1 MNVIFPMRLLTRYIL
16 KQLFMPFIFSLLIIV
31 FVLFTQFLLR
41 AIDRFIGKGL
51 DLGTIFEYLFLNLG
65 WIAALAVPMAVLVAA
80 LMTFGQFSEDNEIT
94 AMRAAGISF
103 TTIVRPALL
112 LGIGIA
118 LSLILFNA
126 FIMPEMNFKARML
139 SGDIYRKRPDMN
151 IEPGYFMDDLPDY
164 SIIIRDKEGDTLKD
178 VRIFSKGG
186 FQTQTS
192 IHSKTG
198 TLSTIDDAIILDLYN
213 GEIHELDLQDYGN
226 YRRIE
231 FEKHKISI
239 PADDLFLNRR
249 DTTSRS
255 DREMTIQMILDKQ
268 LDLAERANIV
278 KGRIGRL
285 FLRTELDS
293 LVPPTFEEA
302 EVILNKVKTEF
313 ATNTAKYTIDVIY
326 RKESD
331 INVAIRQLRNEYN
344 LLGSYARSNNKYT
357 VELHKKFSLPVACI
371 LFIMTGASLGVLF
384 RKGGFTI
391 ATSLSFGFFLLYY
404 VFMIGGEDL
413 ADRTIL
419 SPAVGIWTPNVVL
432 FIIATY
438 LMIHT
443 VREQPPLRFQINFL
457 KWFKKKKDESKLT
470 DSA

>member
-1 MNVIFPMRLLTRYIL
+1 MRLLTRYIV

-31 FVLFTQFLLR
+31 FILFTQFLLR

-51 DLGTIFEYLFLNLG
+51 DPGVIFEYLFLNLG

-80 LMTFGQFSEDNEIT
+80 LMSFGQFSEDNEIT
-94 AMRAAGISF
+94 AMRASGISF
-103 TTIVRPALL
+103 TTIVRPALIM
-112 LGIGIA
+112 GFIIA
-118 LSLILFNA
+118 GTLILFNA

-139 SGDIYRKRPDMN
+139 SGDIYRKRPDLN

-164 SIIIRDKEGDTLKD
+164 SIIIREKENDTLKD
-178 VRIFSKGG
+178 VRIFSKSGRE
-186 FQTQTS
+186 TQTS

-198 TLSTIDDAIILDLYN
+198 ELSTIDDAIILDLFN
-213 GEIHELDLQDYGN
+213 GEIHELDLRDYGN

-231 FEKHKISI
+231 FLKHKITI

-255 DREMTIQMILDKQ
+255 DREMTIGMIIDKRKNILLRQ
-268 LDLAERANIV
+268 NIV
-278 KGRIGRL
+278 KARIGRA
-285 FLRTELDS
+285 FIRTGLDS
-293 LVPPTFEEA
+293 IVPPTFEASEIA
-302 EVILNKVKTEF
+302 IT
-313 ATNTAKYTIDVIY
+313 KYKESFSSDTSKSGDEIY
-326 RKESD
+326 RKEKD
-331 INVAIRQLRNEYN
+331 IDIAIRQLRNEYN
-344 LLGSYARSNNKYT
+344 LLRSYNKSDNKYE

-391 ATSLSFGFFLLYY
+391 ATSLSFGFFLVYY
-404 VFMIGGEDL
+404 VLMIGGEDL

-419 SPAVGIWTPNVVL
+419 TPMVGIWFPNILL

-438 LMIHT
+438 LLLHT
-443 VREQPPLRFQINFL
+443 VREQPPLRFDLNI
-457 KWFKKKKDESKLT
+457 FKKIKSKLNESKSS
-470 DSA
+470 DST

>member
-1 MNVIFPMRLLTRYIL
+1 MRLLTRYIV

-31 FVLFTQFLLR
+31 FILFTQFLLR

-51 DLGTIFEYLFLNLG
+51 DPGVIFEYLFLNLG

-80 LMTFGQFSEDNEIT
+80 LMSFGQFSEDNEIT
-94 AMRAAGISF
+94 AMRASGISF
-103 TTIVRPALL
+103 TTIVRPALIM
-112 LGIGIA
+112 GFIIA
-118 LSLILFNA
+118 GTLILFNA

-139 SGDIYRKRPDMN
+139 SGDIYRKRPDLN

-164 SIIIRDKEGDTLKD
+164 SIIIREKENDTLKD
-178 VRIFSKGG
+178 VRIFSKSGRE
-186 FQTQTS
+186 TQTS

-198 TLSTIDDAIILDLYN
+198 ELSTIDDAIILDLFN
-213 GEIHELDLQDYGN
+213 GEIHELDLRDYGN

-231 FEKHKISI
+231 FVKHKITI

-255 DREMTIQMILDKQ
+255 DREMTIGMIIDKRENILLRQ
-268 LDLAERANIV
+268 NIV
-278 KGRIGRL
+278 KARIGRA
-285 FLRTELDS
+285 FIRTGLDS
-293 LVPPTFEEA
+293 IVPPTFEASEIA
-302 EVILNKVKTEF
+302 IT
-313 ATNTAKYTIDVIY
+313 KYKESFSSDTSKSGDEIY
-326 RKESD
+326 RKEKD
-331 INVAIRQLRNEYN
+331 IDIAIRQLRNEYN
-344 LLGSYARSNNKYT
+344 LLRSYNKSDNKYE

-391 ATSLSFGFFLLYY
+391 ATSLSFGFFLVYY
-404 VFMIGGEDL
+404 VLMIGGEDL

-419 SPAVGIWTPNVVL
+419 TPMVGIWFPNILL

-438 LMIHT
+438 LLLHT
-443 VREQPPLRFQINFL
+443 VREQPPLRFDLNI
-457 KWFKKKKDESKLT
+457 FKKIKSKLNESKSS
-470 DSA
+470 DST